1 MSTETIKVQR
11 AFKMKSHLIP
21 IVLLIIFWVI
31 LPSQG
36 LAEMYK
42 WVDEKGTIHFQDYRP
57 SNLKPS
63 TKVEILTKEQLEFNN
78 YVKSPKEGTDKSPY
92 SSLAI
97 DGKKKDTRKSKYDKN
112 QEIELYTTSWCGYCK
127 KARAFLNAR
136 GIEFKEYDIEKDKNA
151 AKRHR
156 KLNRRGGIPVAV
168 INGKKIIGF
177 SRASYENVLKKR

>member
-1 MSTETIKVQR
+1 
-11 AFKMKSHLIP
+11 MKSHLISST
-21 IVLLIIFWVI
+21 LFIISWII

-57 SNLKPS
+57 SNLRPS
-63 TKVEILTKEQLEFNN
+63 TKVELLTKEQLEFNN
-78 YVKSPKEGTDKSPY
+78 YVKSPKESADKSPY

-97 DGKKKDTRKSKYDKN
+97 DGKKKGTRKSKYDKN
-112 QEIELYTTSWCGYCK
+112 QEVELYSTTWCGYCT

-156 KLNRRGGIPVAV
+156 KLNRRGGIPVAL

-177 SRASYENVLKKR
+177 SKASYENALKKR